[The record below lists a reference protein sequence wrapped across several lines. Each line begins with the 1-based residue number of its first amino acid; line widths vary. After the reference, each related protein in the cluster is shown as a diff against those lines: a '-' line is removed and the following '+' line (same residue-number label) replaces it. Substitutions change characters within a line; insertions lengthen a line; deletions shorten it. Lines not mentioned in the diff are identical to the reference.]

1 MSQDTAILNYLKK
14 GKKLTPL
21 DALHRFG
28 CFRLSARVYDLRGR
42 GHNIV
47 SKTIQVSGKRVSEYS
62 LVS

>member
-21 DALHRFG
+21 QAVWRFN
-28 CFRLSARVYDLRGR
+28 CLRLSARVYDLRRR

-47 SKTIQVSGKRVSEYS
+47 SKTIQVSGKRVAEYS
-62 LVS
+62 LV